1 MDSSLRIALWNAN
14 GLANHILE
22 LQNFL
27 NIHKI
32 DIALIS
38 ETHFTTRTVFK
49 VPNYKVYHIP
59 HPDDR
64 AHGGA
69 TIIIRN
75 SVSHYE
81 LRHHQNEKIQAAKVT
96 VNIKPWP
103 LTLSAIYRQDVPY
116 QAKNTSNYLNPTDLG
131 IL

>member
-14 GLANHILE
+14 GLTNHKLE

-32 DIALIS
+32 DVALIS
-38 ETHFTTRTVFK
+38 ETNFTTRTVFK
-49 VPNYKVYHIP
+49 IPNYKVYHIP

-69 TIIIRN
+69 AIIIRN
-75 SVSHYE
+75 SISNKE
-81 LRHHQNEKIQAAKVT
+81 FFFILFLANIQST
-96 VNIKPWP
+96 QQIE
-103 LTLSAIYRQDVPY
+103 Q
-116 QAKNTSNYLNPTDLG
+116 
-131 IL
+131 